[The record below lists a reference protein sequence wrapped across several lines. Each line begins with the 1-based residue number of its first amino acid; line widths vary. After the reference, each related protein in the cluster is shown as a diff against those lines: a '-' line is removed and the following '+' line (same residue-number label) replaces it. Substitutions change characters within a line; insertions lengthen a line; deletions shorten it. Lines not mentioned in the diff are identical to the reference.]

1 MKKLFVLLTAGVLV
15 STVVALAPA
24 GFYPWGYFEW
34 GTWSAKW
41 DQRDVVGTPLV
52 PWLEHKEWPTYIG
65 PVDDC
70 IVGCSFDYGTV
81 TGESELN
88 LFKYGTDEPDVNV
101 RRLFGVWDF
110 GKGKLLVGKEY
121 SLLANWWTNE
131 QIFFDTSL
139 AFGGLWINWAP
150 QVRVELTRPK
160 LSLALVQPEYTDI
173 EHATWGLVEDVDQRL
188 PRLEISYDYTM
199 RDPFTLAVRAL
210 GGYQTFKYYP
220 WRDPAVAGG
229 QWVNIPESGLGWIL
243 NPAKE
248 KYNFHA
254 YLFGLCAKAE
264 MRGSYINSNVF
275 MGRNSQV
282 YGFWQAGDAWS
293 WYDYWAAEKMLEFNT
308 IGFALALG
316 HKVSDKLKFEV
327 GYARIE
333 HKREYDKKKDDGCMY
348 YAQAKINFTSRFLLI
363 PEIGVLDEGKNYD
376 GQKEPTTTYVGVQWQ
391 YNLW

>member
-52 PWLEHKEWPTYIG
+52 PWLEQKEWPIYIG
-65 PVDDC
+65 PNDDC
-70 IVGCSFDYGTV
+70 MLGCSFDYGTV

-88 LFKYGTDEPDVNV
+88 LFGYGTDEPDVSV
-101 RRLFGVWDF
+101 RRLFAVWNF

-131 QIFFDTSL
+131 QTFFDTSL
-139 AFGGLWINWAP
+139 AFGGLWIGWAP

-160 LSLALVQPEYTDI
+160 ISLALVRPEYTDI
-173 EHATWGLVEDVDQRL
+173 EHAGWWGVEDVDQRL
-188 PRLEISYDYTM
+188 PRIEISYDYTM
-199 RDPFTLAVRAL
+199 RDPITLTVRAL
-210 GGYQTFKYYP
+210 GGYQTLKFKPLPADP
-220 WRDPAVAGG
+220 WFAVPLP
-229 QWVNIPESGLGWIL
+229 PEKY
-243 NPAKE
+243 KE
-248 KYNFHA
+248 YNFHA

-264 MRGSYINSNVF
+264 LRGNYINSNVF
-275 MGRNSQV
+275 IGRNSQV
-282 YGFWQAGDAWS
+282 YGFWQTGSAWS
-293 WYDYWAAEKMLEFNT
+293 WYDYWTDYEMIDFNT

-316 HKVSDKLKFEV
+316 HKVSDKLKFEA

-333 HKREYDKKKDDGCMY
+333 HKRENDKKKDDGCMY
-348 YAQAKINFTSRFLLI
+348 YAQAKINLTSRFLLI
-363 PEIGVLDEGKNYD
+363 PEIGVLDEGKNYAD
-376 GQKEPTTTYVGVQWQ
+376 QKEPTTTYVGVQWQ